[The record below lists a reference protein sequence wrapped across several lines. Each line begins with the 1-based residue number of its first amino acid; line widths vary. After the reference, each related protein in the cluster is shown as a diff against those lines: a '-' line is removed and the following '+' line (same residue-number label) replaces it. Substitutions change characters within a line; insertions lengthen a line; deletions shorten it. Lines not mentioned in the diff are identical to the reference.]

1 MLQFDMLCCFLSSS
15 CTPEQ
20 WEDYSNANILK
31 SEKQQNAS
39 ATLRG
44 VSAGILDQAT
54 QDILLQKQTVNR
66 AFEKRIEE
74 VQTAHDS
81 LVDHLDKVC
90 IQYYVICNL

>member
-1 MLQFDMLCCFLSSS
+1 MLCLYCSSF
-15 CTPEQ
+15 TPEQ

-44 VSAGILDQAT
+44 VSSGILDQST
-54 QDILLQKQTVNR
+54 QDTLLQRKTVNQ
-66 AFEKRIEE
+66 AFEKRIDE

-81 LVDHLDKVC
+81 LVDHLDKVYK
-90 IQYYVICNL
+90 QGYVQ